1 MLAAAAD
8 QLLVVM
14 LLIKVLVAQ
23 VEAVLVQIP
32 LEAHQVELQIQEVAV
47 AQVPLVRLVEVD
59 QE

>member
-32 LEAHQVELQIQEVAV
+32 LEAHQVELQILVVAV

>member
-32 LEAHQVELQIQEVAV
+32 LEAHQVELQIQEAAV